1 MSWRRIDDAF
11 DVHPKVETLRAL
23 GPRRFASAIA
33 VWTLAGCHASRA
45 DGTFTDLIV
54 RRLRVASWPRAVLDL
69 TSAGL
74 IRDLGNGCYRF
85 HDWEHYNEGED
96 EKAAKRL
103 KNADRQRRFR
113 EKRNAARNALRNAL
127 VTDPRTRPV
136 PVPVTPSENRDTSK
150 IPSGDSDPPAQSDLE
165 LVAHEPAPDHV
176 AETWALFREL
186 HAPGGRPGPDPVLTS
201 ARKSRIRARLREGT
215 QADLAAALRGA
226 LADPWIMGTADGSPG
241 YRRLET
247 IFRDRGQVERLGALD
262 GQPEAVAETSGP
274 APVRE
279 AHEFEDDDPDEV
291 WGPRPEGMKSIIP
304 KSATRGPR

>member
-1 MSWRRIDDAF
+1 MAWRRIDDAF

-69 TSAGL
+69 TCAGL

-85 HDWEHYNEGED
+85 HDWEHYNEGEE

-103 KNADRQRRFR
+103 KNAERQRRWR
-113 EKRNAARNALRNAL
+113 ERRNAVGNASRNAL

-136 PVPVTPSENRDTSK
+136 PVPVTPSENRSTSK
-150 IPSGDSDPPAQSDLE
+150 IPSGDSDPPAQPDLE
-165 LVAHEPAPDHV
+165 LVADRPAPDPV

-186 HAPGGRPGPDPVLTS
+186 HAPAGRPGPEPVLTS
-201 ARKSRIRARLREGT
+201 GRRSRIRARLREGT

-226 LADPWIMGTADGSPG
+226 LSCGWIMGTDGDSPG
-241 YRRLET
+241 YRRIET

-262 GQPEAVAETSGP
+262 GQPRARAIGP

-279 AHEFEDDDPDEV
+279 GHEFEDDDPDEI

-304 KSATRGPR
+304 ESATKGTR